1 MFGAPTNQTGGPTVP
16 DSMHAEALDV
26 PVLRDIVDVLPLMV
40 NIKDRAS
47 RYVYMNAFQ
56 AALYGTTP
64 DDAVGHTAAELLGAD
79 YGGYTHDIDPTVLES
94 GRTFANLSETY
105 RMADGTE
112 RSFLTTKLPW
122 RRADGGIAGIVTIA
136 LDVSEKKAGERALA
150 DALVRSEAANRAKAA
165 FLSNMSH
172 ELRTPLNAVIGF
184 AELLAGAGV
193 ANPARV
199 ADYAG
204 SVVAGARRLH
214 DVIDGV
220 LEIARLDAG
229 THEHVAAPFALA
241 PLVAECL
248 ADADAAALAAKVSLS
263 AAIPGDLP
271 DLVADRRALRRMI
284 DALLSNAIKFSPA
297 GGPVRVTADRGAP
310 GGGVRVEVAD
320 GGIGIA
326 PADMPH
332 VLEPFGQV
340 EGALARR
347 FGGTGLG
354 LTVVRM
360 LMEVHGGALELDS
373 SAGAGTRAR
382 LLFPPSATPGDNST
396 ARPRY

>member
-1 MFGAPTNQTGGPTVP
+1 MLTAMTNETGRFAGPDTI
-16 DSMHAEALDV
+16 HAEPLDV
-26 PVLRDIVDVLPLMV
+26 PALRDIVDVLPLMV
-40 NIKDRAS
+40 NVKDRAS

-64 DDAVGHTAAELLGAD
+64 EDAVGRTAAELLGAA
-79 YGGYTHDIDPTVLES
+79 YGGYTHDIDRTVIET
-94 GRTFANLSETY
+94 GQTFANLSETY

-122 RRADGGIAGIVTIA
+122 RQAGGAVAGIITIA
-136 LDVSEKKAGERALA
+136 LDVSDKKASDRALA
-150 DALVRSEAANRAKAA
+150 DALMRSEAANRAKTT

-184 AELLAGAGV
+184 AELLAGGGV
-193 ANPARV
+193 ADPTRI
-199 ADYAG
+199 ADYAN

-220 LEIARLDAG
+220 LEIARLDSG
-229 THEHVAAPFALA
+229 AADLTPGPFALA
-241 PLVAECL
+241 PLVDECL
-248 ADADAAALAAKVSLS
+248 ADAAAAARAAKVVL
-263 AAIPGDLP
+263 AADVAPGLP
-271 DLVADRRALRRMI
+271 DLVADRRSVRRMI

-297 GGPVRVTADRGAP
+297 GGPVRIAADRGAP
-310 GGGVRVEVAD
+310 GGGLRISVTD

-326 PADMPH
+326 PENLRH
-332 VLEPFGQV
+332 VLEPFFQV
-340 EGALARR
+340 EGPLARR

-360 LMEVHGGALELDS
+360 LMEIHGGRLELDS
-373 SAGAGTRAR
+373 TPEKGTTAT
-382 LLFPPSATPGDNST
+382 LLFPQASVAGT
-396 ARPRY
+396 

>member
-1 MFGAPTNQTGGPTVP
+1 MFTALTHDQEDSAVP
-16 DSMHAEALDV
+16 DQTHAEPIDMAA
-26 PVLRDIVDVLPLMV
+26 LRDIVDALPLMV
-40 NIKDRAS
+40 NVKDRAS

-56 AALYGTTP
+56 ADLYGTTP
-64 DDAVGHTAAELLGAD
+64 GAAVGRTAAELLGAA
-79 YGGYTHDIDPTVLES
+79 YGGYTHDIDRTVLES
-94 GRTFANLSETY
+94 GKTFANLPETY
-105 RMADGTE
+105 PMADGGE

-122 RRADGGIAGIVTIA
+122 RRTGGAIAGILTIA
-136 LDVSEKKAGERALA
+136 LDVSDKKASDRALA
-150 DALVRSEAANRAKAA
+150 DALMRSEAANRAKSN

-184 AELLAGAGV
+184 AELLAAGGV
-193 ANPARV
+193 ADPTRI
-199 ADYAG
+199 ADYAN

-229 THEHVAAPFALA
+229 APDLAPSAFALA

-248 ADADAAALAAKVSLS
+248 ADAEAPARAAKVSLV
-263 AAIPGDLP
+263 ADIPAGLP
-271 DLVADRRALRRMI
+271 ELVADRRAVRRMI

-297 GGPVRVTADRGAP
+297 GGPVRVAADLGAP
-310 GGGVRVEVAD
+310 GGGMRVEVSD

-326 PADMPH
+326 SENLRH
-332 VLEPFGQV
+332 VLEPFFQV

-360 LMEVHGGALELDS
+360 LMEIHGGRLELDS
-373 SAGAGTRAR
+373 APGRGTRAS
-382 LLFPPSATPGDNST
+382 LLFAPATADST
-396 ARPRY
+396 ARFRY